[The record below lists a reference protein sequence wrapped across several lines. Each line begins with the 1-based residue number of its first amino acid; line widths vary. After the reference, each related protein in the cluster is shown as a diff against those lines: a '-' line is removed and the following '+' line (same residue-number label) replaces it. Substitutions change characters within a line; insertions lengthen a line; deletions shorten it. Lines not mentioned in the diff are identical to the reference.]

1 MKRIRIFALAA
12 VVAALV
18 LALPATALANSLDGG
33 TGTVTYTTDGK
44 LVEEYPS
51 GGFDFSGLQPGD
63 DITLSVVLKHENSEA
78 GDWYMSNEVV
88 KSLGG
93 DNNSAYSYVLTF
105 EGPSAS
111 RTLYDSSKV
120 GGDDSSEGL
129 KEVNDGLKD
138 YFYLDGL
145 TKGQTATVKL
155 TVTLDGETESNA
167 YFNTLAN
174 LKMKFAVDP
183 QSTTTVT
190 KKNVVKTGDETDLFP
205 FYIAMAASG
214 VLLLGIGV
222 ASLRRRK
229 GAHEGGA
236 R

>member
-12 VVAALV
+12 VIAALV

-33 TGTVTYTTDGK
+33 TGTVTYTADGK
-44 LVEEYPS
+44 MVEEYPS

-63 DITLSVVLKHENSEA
+63 DITISVTLKHENAEP
-78 GDWYMSNEVV
+78 GDWYMSNEVLE
-88 KSLGG
+88 SLKG
-93 DNNSAYSYVLTF
+93 DGNSSFGYVLTY

-120 GGDDSSEGL
+120 GGDNTQGL
-129 KEVNDGLKD
+129 KEVNEGLKD
-138 YFYLDGL
+138 YFYLEGL

-155 TVTLDGETESNA
+155 TVSLDGETEGNA
-167 YFNTLAN
+167 YFEKLAK

-205 FYIAMAASG
+205 FYIAMVASG

-229 GAHEGGA
+229 GEHEGGA